1 MDRLDVF
8 FLWIGLPLWIG
19 GMATL
24 IVLLYQISQLL
35 RKILT
40 HLDHAQRPDDAVIIQ
55 DQGTAR
61 RHGTKR
67 TRRRLVANW
76 LIRPPRFR

>member
-1 MDRLDVF
+1 MDKLDLF

-35 RKILT
+35 RKILEKG
-40 HLDHAQRPDDAVIIQ
+40 DRC
-55 DQGTAR
+55 G
-61 RHGTKR
+61 
-67 TRRRLVANW
+67 
-76 LIRPPRFR
+76 